1 MVPHPPPPCSL
12 FQIKQKPIPVLR
24 GKELPL
30 DADVSML
37 PLDQQVAHLENI
49 RKRLFAK
56 LSEMERAAAAAAA
69 ATSNATAKA
78 EADAAASRAQ
88 IEALEKQLAALPNTE
103 DPSAAAAAAVAVGLH
118 GRVLALVSGIQDL
131 AQRVAS
137 ASDPDRPPSPAAAAA
152 ATSLAEAAASDRAG
166 VPAKERPLMD
176 LLNVDTELVGKVTS
190 AMVSMRVVAPP
201 PREIRVEVP
210 VPQAAGAG
218 AGAGAG
224 ARVQEKPP
232 QQRDTPPPKRKVVVD
247 EPPKE
252 PVHVPRVPGV
262 GELEVAEDL
271 VNRSE
276 ELEDARKKMEVR
288 RNMMGKEV
296 DEINKQLRDKALD
309 PRTRKALQH
318 RRERRVAAIEDMDER
333 MKALLAERERNLL
346 LVMNAYARVHKIAKV
361 KGELANTSSVLSVCL
376 PG

>member
-1 MVPHPPPPCSL
+1 
-12 FQIKQKPIPVLR
+12 
-24 GKELPL
+24 
-30 DADVSML
+30 
-37 PLDQQVAHLENI
+37 
-49 RKRLFAK
+49 
-56 LSEMERAAAAAAA
+56 
-69 ATSNATAKA
+69 
-78 EADAAASRAQ
+78 
-88 IEALEKQLAALPNTE
+88 
-103 DPSAAAAAAVAVGLH
+103 
-118 GRVLALVSGIQDL
+118 
-131 AQRVAS
+131 
-137 ASDPDRPPSPAAAAA
+137 
-152 ATSLAEAAASDRAG
+152 
-166 VPAKERPLMD
+166 MD
-176 LLNVDTELVGKVTS
+176 LLNVDTELVAKVTS
-190 AMVSMRVVAPP
+190 AMVAMRVVAPP

-271 VNRSE
+271 VNRGE

-361 KGELANTSSVLSVCL
+361 KGECNRHNISVVSVFGWLTPRVPVSWQTIFKGHIYRHIVSSMGGVSEHLHMKTSMQYVFCVRAYVCTHSCC
-376 PG
+376 